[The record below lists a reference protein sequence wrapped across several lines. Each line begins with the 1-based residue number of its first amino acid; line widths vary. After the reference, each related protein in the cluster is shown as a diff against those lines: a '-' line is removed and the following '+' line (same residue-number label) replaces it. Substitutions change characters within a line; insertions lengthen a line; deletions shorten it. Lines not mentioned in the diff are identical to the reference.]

1 MQRRSNFH
9 REAGNSMWTIMLILA
24 VAGFI
29 LTIIFT
35 IAPAFVSNCSVKGVI
50 DAMVS
55 EPGLGKLSN
64 AEIRSALERRFD
76 INNVDVIKATCR
88 KRWVGK
94 YPCVKLERTRDT
106 LTIDASYEAR
116 VHVMGN
122 VDAVI
127 TFDGNVV
134 VVPIVSD

>member
-1 MQRRSNFH
+1 M
-9 REAGNSMWTIMLILA
+9 
-24 VAGFI
+24 
-29 LTIIFT
+29 
-35 IAPAFVSNCSVKGVI
+35 
-50 DAMVS
+50 
-55 EPGLGKLSN
+55 
-64 AEIRSALERRFD
+64 
-76 INNVDVIKATCR
+76 
-88 KRWVGK
+88 
-94 YPCVKLERTRDT
+94 KLERTRDT